1 MRSLVLAAI
10 GAFMLVGCETVPVE
24 VNMQPS
30 AFQTA
35 VSRATSAWH
44 PYAGIEDLNT
54 MLETQT
60 LSSAQRARVLYER
73 GRIRTENAI
82 ELPNGIQ
89 DLQQATTLQATI
101 VPEEG
106 VAPMQ
111 PIPDTS
117 SMIRIAEA
125 KLQLSRARLAGLQT
139 LPQWFDDKVAVSEVA
154 EAAERYRTSGLAPDP
169 FDAGLLEAA
178 GYLCRNDGAGAGKW
192 QLGENTSHLS
202 DLDWCPAPT
211 AAPAPT
217 PQASS

>member
-10 GAFMLVGCETVPVE
+10 GAFMLVGCETVPQE

-44 PYAGIEDLNT
+44 PYAGIQDLST

-73 GRIRTENAI
+73 GRLRTENAI
-82 ELPNGIQ
+82 ELPNAIQ
-89 DLQQATTLQATI
+89 DLQQAAALQATV

-106 VAPMQ
+106 ATTVRS
-111 PIPDTS
+111 IPDTS

-154 EAAERYRTSGLAPDP
+154 EAADRYRNSGLAPDP
-169 FDAGLLEAA
+169 FDAGLLEAG
-178 GYLCRNDGAGAGKW
+178 GYLCRSTSAGAGKW
-192 QLGENTSHLS
+192 QLGENTAHLS
-202 DLDWCPAPT
+202 DLDWCPVASP
-211 AAPAPT
+211 AASTPA
-217 PQASS
+217 ASS